1 VSVGVIVGV
10 LVIVDVIEGV
20 GVMVGVGTGV
30 LVSVGVIVGVL
41 VIVGVIECVGV
52 DVGAI
57 LGVGVSDSCGKHTG
71 SIICNDSLGL
81 YNILTYQT
89 FLLIFGYNHI
99 SSISIVS
106 PHLIYVTVII
116 F

>member
-1 VSVGVIVGV
+1 MFVGVVVLVCVFVGVVVGVDRGVRVIVGV
-10 LVIVDVIEGV
+10 YVGVGVCVRVIEGV
-20 GVMVGVGTGV
+20 GVCVRVLEGVG
-30 LVSVGVIVGVL
+30 LCDVS
-41 VIVGVIECVGV
+41 
-52 DVGAI
+52 
-57 LGVGVSDSCGKHTG
+57 GKHTG